1 MENLF
6 VMFGKNVSE
15 REKSLLLVVS
25 AAIYAAAVL
34 LYFLPVDIP
43 YKISVPTVVIAAVSL
58 RILPW
63 QMSFALIASALGDI
77 SGAAGSFMGKIEF
90 FSVAH
95 LFLII
100 FFVHRWF
107 HDRAAFA
114 RAGGHHPETKPARII
129 VLAAIVLGILVF
141 AMVRI
146 VPDAPEGIIRGA
158 VAMYAVI
165 ICMMFFCAL
174 VQRSRVYAAAAFLFV
189 FSDAVIGWNAFV
201 GHVCGEK
208 YMIMIP
214 YYAAQLMFFLRA
226 AHSNVCGFLKKK

>member
-1 MENLF
+1 
-6 VMFGKNVSE
+6 MFGKNVSE
-15 REKSLLLVVS
+15 REKSLLPVVA

-77 SGAAGSFMGKIEF
+77 SGAAGSLMGQVEF

-95 LFLII
+95 LFLIM

-129 VLAAIVLGILVF
+129 MLAAIVLGILVF
-141 AMVRI
+141 AMIRI
-146 VPDAPEGIIRGA
+146 VSDAPAGIVRGC

-165 ICMMFFCAL
+165 
-174 VQRSRVYAAAAFLFV
+174 YAAAAFLFV

-201 GHVCGEK
+201 GQVRGEK
-208 YMIMIP
+208 YLIMLP

-226 AHSNVCGFLKKK
+226 AHFNVCGFLKKK

>member
-1 MENLF
+1 
-6 VMFGKNVSE
+6 MFGKNVSE
-15 REKSLLLVVS
+15 REKSLLPVVA

-77 SGAAGSFMGKIEF
+77 SGAAGSFMGQVEF

-95 LFLII
+95 LFLIM

-141 AMVRI
+141 AMIRI
-146 VPDAPEGIIRGA
+146 VSDAPAGIVRGC

-165 ICMMFFCAL
+165 ICMMLFCAL

-189 FSDAVIGWNAFV
+189 FSDAVIGWNAFIEPV
-201 GHVCGEK
+201 PGEK
-208 YMIMIP
+208 YLIMVP
-214 YYAAQLMFFLRA
+214 YYSAQLMFFLRA
-226 AHSNVCGFLKKK
+226 AHFSAAGLFRRRGC

>member
-1 MENLF
+1 
-6 VMFGKNVSE
+6 MFGKDIQ
-15 REKSLLLVVS
+15 EKEKRSL
-25 AAIYAAAVL
+25 AAVATGIYAALAVF
-34 LYFLPVDIP
+34 YFLPPDIP
-43 YKISVPTVVIAAVSL
+43 GKIALPVALLAAFSF

-63 QMSFALIASALGDI
+63 MMCLALTASALGD
-77 SGAAGSFMGKIEF
+77 FMGAFDNFMGQIEF
-90 FSVAH
+90 FALAH
-95 LFLII
+95 LCLIV

-141 AMVRI
+141 AMARI
-146 VPDAPEGIIRGA
+146 VPDAPEGIIRGS

-226 AHSNVCGFLKKK
+226 AHFNVCGFLKKK